1 MQRTVTC
8 TLDVSEADAAKL
20 ARTQAAFNAAC
31 DSAAAVAFQER
42 IFNQVRLHHAVYY
55 ELRATFGLL
64 AQFAVRAIAVVAD
77 AYKLDRQTQ
86 RHFRPDAAVVYDER
100 LYRLEPQGGFQRVS
114 LSTLDGRIIGTLAI
128 GGHQRRLLGQATKI
142 GQADVFRNGKGRWRI
157 AFSLTLP
164 APAPPLSP
172 TDVLGVDLGIVHIAA
187 TSDGEVFSG
196 AALNGTRARR
206 RRQRRRLQQK
216 GTQSAKRLLRRLSGR
231 ERRMQADINHVVTK
245 RIVQTAAAT
254 NRAVVLE
261 ELNGITRR
269 LMGSVSRQ
277 QRQRLGGWAFHQF
290 RVFLGYKAQA
300 AGVPVLSVDP
310 AYSSQTCPV
319 CGHVSRGN
327 RPTRD
332 RFCCQSCGFA
342 GPADGVAALNLAARG
357 RVVVNLPD
365 VGGSCPSVH
374 GATYKLPASA
384 GGR

>member
-8 TLDVSEADAAKL
+8 TLRVSEADAAKL
-20 ARTQAAFNAAC
+20 AETQAAFNAAC
-31 DSAAAVAFQER
+31 DYGSAVAFQER

-55 ELRATFGLL
+55 DVRERFGLL
-64 AQFAVRAIAVVAD
+64 AQFAVRAVAVVAD
-77 AYKLDRQTQ
+77 AYKLDKKTQ
-86 RHFRPDAAVVYDER
+86 RHFRPDAAIVYDER
-100 LYRLEPQGGFQRVS
+100 LYRLEPKGGFQRVG
-114 LSTLDGRIIGTLAI
+114 LSTLDGRIVCDLAI
-128 GGHQRRLLGQATKI
+128 GGHQRRLLSAAMKI
-142 GQADVFRNGKGRWRI
+142 GQAGVLRDTKGRWRI

-164 APAPPLSP
+164 DPTPPLSP

-196 AALNGTRARR
+196 AVLNGTRARR

-216 GTQSAKRLLRRLSGR
+216 GTQSAKRVLQRLAGR
-231 ERRMQADINHVVTK
+231 ERRMQRDLNHVITK
-245 RIVQTAAAT
+245 RLVQTAAAT
-254 NRAVVLE
+254 NRAVALE
-261 ELNGITRR
+261 DLNGITKR
-269 LMGSVSRQ
+269 LLGKVSRS

-290 RVFLGYKAQA
+290 GVFLGYKAQA